1 MLHVFISAR
10 PSSTGRQLRHL
21 TASFATHAA
30 LVAAAVVA
38 TTSDGVVERAETMA
52 RVAERIVFTAVTSP
66 AAVAAR
72 STAPRPRARPR
83 IERLRVAPTPAPA
96 PPSLDEITFDVP
108 VVPLVDVPTTDFAE
122 RASSVDGLSE
132 HGLADMFAVA
142 LGRQAN
148 TAPNYHGA
156 YTADVV
162 EKRVAAY
169 RGNPRPQYPGFLMDA
184 GVEADV
190 DVRFVVDSTG
200 HVDAESVE
208 FPQKV
213 HHLFVASVRRALLRS
228 RFLPAE
234 VDGHRVPQLVSQRY
248 SFVMAR

>member
-21 TASFATHAA
+21 TASFAAHAA

-38 TTSDGVVERAETMA
+38 TTSDDVVERAGTIA
-52 RVAERIVFTAVTSP
+52 RLAERIVFTSVTSP

-72 STAPRPRARPR
+72 STAPRPRVRPR
-83 IERLRVAPTPAPA
+83 IERLRVAPTPTPA

-108 VVPLVDVPTTDFAE
+108 VVPLVDVPVTDFAE
-122 RASSVDGLSE
+122 QASRLSGIAE

-148 TAPNYHGA
+148 TAPNYHGV

-169 RGNPRPQYPGFLMDA
+169 RGNPRPQYPGFLMEA

-190 DVRFVVDSTG
+190 DVRFVVDSLG
-200 HVDAESVE
+200 RVDARTVE
-208 FPQKV
+208 FPQQV
-213 HHLFVASVRRALLRS
+213 HHLFVAAVRRAVLRS

-234 VDGHRVPQLVSQRY
+234 VDGHRVPQLVAQRF
-248 SFVMAR
+248 SFVVAR